1 MVNKVQRRKALPA
14 DYWKWLPGGDK
25 PLTRKTFSPATSI
38 PSPLLS
44 LICLPF
50 FKTQVPSTL
59 QTVPS
64 ASVMSFVMGIILPL
78 VIIIMR
84 PSFIKTQSPMG
95 WPLLSTILPFCIVHS
110 ITSVLGFAQ
119 TAGWIANRVRLRIT
133 ATLPTR
139 DKMSRPPRKALGS
152 FLCSIRYPKNNS
164 SQLYQ
169 FVLLSPCKNLRL
181 TKICS
186 LQRLRVSS
194 LAEQPHV
201 YELAQASWIALKPRS
216 KPQP

>member
-25 PLTRKTFSPATSI
+25 PLTRKTCSPATSI

-110 ITSVLGFAQ
+110 ITAVLVFAQ
-119 TAGWIANRVRLRIT
+119 TGGEGSVHFRQELEILSARSIT
-133 ATLPTR
+133 PEN
-139 DKMSRPPRKALGS
+139 PP
-152 FLCSIRYPKNNS
+152 F
-164 SQLYQ
+164 
-169 FVLLSPCKNLRL
+169 
-181 TKICS
+181 
-186 LQRLRVSS
+186 
-194 LAEQPHV
+194 PHCPN
-201 YELAQASWIALKPRS
+201 EHRTQH
-216 KPQP
+216 Q

>member
-1 MVNKVQRRKALPA
+1 VKVRALVVDGCNRSWPEPALTSFSANCNRKWMVNKAQRRKALPA

-44 LICLPF
+44 LIGLPF
-50 FKTQVPSTL
+50 FKTRVPSTL

-64 ASVMSFVMGIILPL
+64 ASVMSFVRGIILPL

-110 ITSVLGFAQ
+110 ITAFLVFAQ
-119 TAGWIANRVRLRIT
+119 TGGWIANKVRLRI
-133 ATLPTR
+133 AANLPTR
-139 DKMSRPPRKALGS
+139 DKMNRPPRKRRPPL
-152 FLCSIRYPKNNS
+152 F
-164 SQLYQ
+164 
-169 FVLLSPCKNLRL
+169 
-181 TKICS
+181 
-186 LQRLRVSS
+186 
-194 LAEQPHV
+194 
-201 YELAQASWIALKPRS
+201 
-216 KPQP
+216 